1 MSARMVWFAAGTVA
15 GIYSTVK
22 ARRAAYRMTPS
33 GMADQA
39 NALLVGARAFS
50 TEMRVGI
57 QARQQQIA
65 HDLEL
70 DLFAIDETDK
80 DHR

>member
-1 MSARMVWFAAGTVA
+1 MSARLVWFAAGTAA
-15 GIYSTVK
+15 GIYSSMKV
-22 ARRAAYRMTPS
+22 RRAAYRMTPS

-57 QARQQQIA
+57 MARQRQIA
-65 HDLEL
+65 QDLDL

-80 DHR
+80 DHH

>member
-1 MSARMVWFAAGTVA
+1 MSARLVWFAAGTAA
-15 GIYSTVK
+15 GIYSSMKV
-22 ARRAAYRMTPS
+22 RRAAYRMTPS

-57 QARQQQIA
+57 MARQQQIA
-65 HDLEL
+65 QDLDL